1 MEHQPYVRIAFR
13 SSGKLSSAAIVDAVV
28 REIGVRSLSPGLRLP
43 PVRVLAHQLH
53 VSKNT
58 VAAAYAELTARG
70 IVTPDG
76 TRGYFVANREP
87 HGSAPKA
94 QGVPAP
100 EMLEVRSRPPRS
112 SGKGLDQSILLSN
125 VFIDRDLLPISRI
138 SQCFRSVLK
147 QPGLH
152 YMYDTQGYLPLRE
165 VIAKRMSK
173 RGLEAKAEWIITT
186 AGAQQGLD
194 ICTRAL
200 KHKSLATENPAYGIA
215 KWLFEMNGV
224 HATPLRMDPFDGIDL
239 DAWSAQLA
247 KVRPS
252 ALYLTTNFQNPTGY
266 SYSSSELGTIVDIC
280 RRLDIG
286 LIEDDWGSDMLP
298 YSEYR
303 TPLRALG
310 GRQVL
315 YLNSF
320 TKKLLPSLRV
330 GYLLANDESVLTLL
344 AAKHTGTLGTPTLI
358 EAAVFEFIDRG
369 YYDQHLKQL
378 QKELDVRYQHCLR
391 LLAELM
397 PEPVRW
403 SKPGGGPVLW
413 LELPK
418 TVDLQRLKDGV
429 RKKGVVINLDTANWF
444 FGEPHL
450 HGIRVGF
457 AYLTPSLME
466 RGLEI
471 LAGRIREQMKG
482 AASS

>member
-1 MEHQPYVRIAFR
+1 MKHQPYVRIAFR
-13 SSGKLSSAAIVDAVV
+13 SGKLSSAAIVDAII
-28 REIGVRSLSPGLRLP
+28 REIGVRSLTAGLRLP

-70 IVTPDG
+70 TITPDG
-76 TRGYFVANREP
+76 TRGYFVATQEL
-87 HGSAPKA
+87 HGSGPKA
-94 QGVPAP
+94 QDVPAP
-100 EMLEVRSRPPRS
+100 QMREPRS
-112 SGKGLDQSILLSN
+112 QQPRTPARGRDQTIVLSA
-125 VFIDRDLLPISRI
+125 VFIDRDLLPIARI
-138 SQCFRSVLK
+138 TQCFRSVLK

-152 YMYDTQGYLPLRE
+152 YMYDTQGHLPLRE
-165 VIAKRMSK
+165 VIAKRLSR
-173 RGLEAKAEWIITT
+173 RGLAAKPEWIITT
-186 AGAQQGLD
+186 AGSQQGLD
-194 ICTRAL
+194 ICTRSL

-224 HATPLRMDPFDGIDL
+224 QVTPLQIDPFDGVNL
-239 DAWSAQLA
+239 AAWNDQLA
-247 KVRPS
+247 TAQPS
-252 ALYLTTNFQNPTGY
+252 AIYLTTNFQNPTGY
-266 SYSSSELGTIVDIC
+266 SYSSSELGTIVEIC
-280 RRLDIG
+280 RHLNIG

-330 GYLLANDESVLTLL
+330 GYLLANEESVPALL

-378 QKELDVRYQHCLR
+378 QKELDARYQQCLR
-391 LLAELM
+391 LLADLM

-418 TVDLQRLKDGV
+418 TVDLRRLQDSV
-429 RKKGVVINLDTANWF
+429 QQKGVVISLDTANWF

-450 HGIRVGF
+450 HGVRVGF
-457 AYLTPSLME
+457 AYLTPTLME

-471 LAGRIREQMKG
+471 LAGSIRKQMKG
-482 AASS
+482 AAS